1 MMKGVK
7 VNGVKLVMENPHDL
21 LLAPIMSH
29 FLNLIQETVLKDTS
43 TLEDV
48 AIEIVNTHLRG
59 GKVFTFG
66 AGHAQAFAMELTSRA
81 GGLAFYQSMHLQD
94 IRTVVRD
101 AFWDLRDSEPE
112 RKPENGILL
121 LDHHGVTSNDLV
133 IIASQSG
140 RNGAPIEMALECKKR
155 NIITVGISSKRHTE
169 GVASRHLSGL
179 KLFEVVSYFL
189 DNGSVIGDAALEI
202 SDFKSV
208 CSLST
213 IGFVLIAQSLNLLV
227 VRELII
233 RGINPPILVS
243 ANLDHGDTSNS
254 QFKRDTPPKVIN

>member
-7 VNGVKLVMENPHDL
+7 VKGGKLIVENPQNL
-21 LLAPIMSH
+21 QLAPTMSF
-29 FLNLIQETVLKDTS
+29 FLNLIQEAVLKNTS
-43 TLEDV
+43 ALEDV

-94 IRTVVRD
+94 IRMVVRD

-155 NIITVGISSKRHTE
+155 NIISVGISSKRHTE

-179 KLFEVVSYFL
+179 KLFEVVSCFL

-202 SDFKSV
+202 SDSKSI

-233 RGINPPILVS
+233 RGINLPILVS
-243 ANLDHGDTSNS
+243 ANLDHGDITNS